1 MVDGTLAWTAS
12 LGSLHIL
19 SSHQKNKCHLFKLCW
34 YDFLFSAFRS
44 TLTDTVSWAQSY
56 ICGRQIEV
64 LHILVALRKN
74 VLLNFFSYVYL
85 EMTLYLRNKPIKQ
98 HTKGNVQWEE
108 CVFGLKGAG
117 QKSGAQCSLLQ
128 QKQPCLGSRDRLWEW
143 SKAKGSRAFLAS
155 SVHQPSPRALG
166 IVTIQRNKPS
176 RQESGSITHTS
187 PFPTEPLLLLGP
199 MTLAQ
204 TFNSLSPVLASL
216 VWCSSQSSAHL
227 SVWNSGSFCLHPLLD
242 PLH

>member
-1 MVDGTLAWTAS
+1 
-12 LGSLHIL
+12 
-19 SSHQKNKCHLFKLCW
+19 
-34 YDFLFSAFRS
+34 
-44 TLTDTVSWAQSY
+44 
-56 ICGRQIEV
+56 
-64 LHILVALRKN
+64 
-74 VLLNFFSYVYL
+74 
-85 EMTLYLRNKPIKQ
+85 MTLYLRNKPIKQ

-242 PLH
+242 PLHWEENLMLLVLAAGNLTPPTPGFPQWLSGQASSLERAVQAASNELRQSLWRNDVCENNVWEYPVNIYYYCCPKFWSLVSVRVE